1 MQNVRI
7 RKAKDLSESVR
18 AALESLLG
26 RTLEADEEIS
36 IMVYRPL
43 DLLQDPIRDRLVQGL
58 TEQMNAMTG
67 RVKDASDDE
76 LDEILDEGMR
86 SARPGYRTI
95 NDRGRR

>member
-7 RKAKDLSESVR
+7 RKAEDLSESVK

-36 IMVYRPL
+36 IMVDRPHN
-43 DLLQDPIRDRLVQGL
+43 LLRDPIRDRLVQSL
-58 TEQMNAMTG
+58 NEQMNALTG

-86 SARPGYRTI
+86 SARPGYRPI
-95 NDRGRR
+95 K

>member
-7 RKAKDLSESVR
+7 RKAEDLSESVK

-26 RTLEADEEIS
+26 RTLKADEEIS
-36 IMVYRPL
+36 VMVYRPH
-43 DLLQDPIRDRLVQGL
+43 DLLRDPIRDRLVQSL
-58 TEQMNAMTG
+58 NEQMNALAG

-86 SARPGYRTI
+86 SARPAYRPI
-95 NDRGRR
+95 K

>member
-7 RKAKDLSESVR
+7 RKAEDLSESVK

-36 IMVYRPL
+36 IMVDRPHNL
-43 DLLQDPIRDRLVQGL
+43 PQAPIRDRLAQSL
-58 TEQMNAMTG
+58 NEQMDALAA

-76 LDEILDEGMR
+76 LDEILDEAMR
-86 SARPGYRTI
+86 SARPRYRRL
-95 NDRGRR
+95 NDGGQR